1 MNERTVAFGNV
12 FNFRDLGGYRAA
24 GGRTVRWGRLFRA
37 DDLCR
42 LDDGDL
48 ARLGGLGVRTVV
60 DLRRPAEVTKLGRV
74 PPAAFTYLHA
84 HVVHPE
90 WPVATEFPTLAVRVE
105 YLVDRYLEMAEAGG
119 DGIGLA
125 LRTVADPAAAPVVFH
140 CVAGKDRTGLVA
152 AFTLY
157 SLGVT
162 EDDVADDYAL
172 SELAEEPNWS
182 WHSARQA
189 GVDLRRRW
197 EVYTVAPRE
206 AMLAFLKALRER
218 YGSVEKYLAS
228 IGVTA
233 GYVEA
238 MREHL
243 LTAS

>member
-1 MNERTVAFGNV
+1 MSQRTVAFTNA

-24 GGRTVRWGRLFRA
+24 GGRTVRWGQLFRA
-37 DDLCR
+37 DDLWR

-48 ARLGGLGVRTVV
+48 ARLGELGVRTVV
-60 DLRRPAEVTKLGRV
+60 DLRRPVEVTNLGRI

-90 WPVATEFPTLAVRVE
+90 WPVATEFPSLKGRVE

-125 LRTVADPAAAPVVFH
+125 LRTVADPAALPVVFH

-152 AFTLY
+152 ALTLS

-162 EDDVADDYAL
+162 DDGVADDYAL
-172 SELAEEPNWS
+172 SELAEEPNWT
-182 WHSARQA
+182 WYSARRA
-189 GVDLRRRW
+189 DADLRRRW
-197 EVYTVAPRE
+197 EAYTVAPRE
-206 AMLAFLKALRER
+206 AMLAFLDALRER

-228 IGVTA
+228 IGVT
-233 GYVEA
+233 GEHVES